1 MKFPYLIE
9 YNAKNNAENEVGRL
23 VPDLLLFFKNTL
35 YGVKASVQ
43 QFRFNIC
50 GGPWLGH
57 ILETNCIKFQ
67 TVDPEIF
74 SILIF

>member
-9 YNAKNNAENEVGRL
+9 YNAKSNAENEVGRL

-43 QFRFNIC
+43 HLRFNIC
-50 GGPWLGH
+50 GGP
-57 ILETNCIKFQ
+57 
-67 TVDPEIF
+67 
-74 SILIF
+74 